1 MTKIFAN
8 IFFHRW
14 LDPHLIIHN
23 AYTMCVYM
31 HLYMYHLFIF
41 TFHDIFIIIVY
52 FKNMEESSKISKFY
66 KSQRNDLQ
74 LRYLNIKY
82 TNKKSC

>member
-1 MTKIFAN
+1 
-8 IFFHRW
+8 
-14 LDPHLIIHN
+14 
-23 AYTMCVYM
+23 
-31 HLYMYHLFIF
+31 MYHLFIF

-74 LRYLNIKY
+74 LRYLNRKY
-82 TNKKSC
+82 TIKNRVNRLNFKNNEYKGSTAGCNRFWQSC